1 MTDRM
6 ILIEQ
11 NIIRIRERMA
21 RAAQAV
27 GRNPNDVRL
36 IAVSKNFPVSD
47 LEKAYR
53 CGQVSFGENRV
64 QELQEKWKGSA
75 HLDIEIDWHYVGML
89 QRNKVRFIIGKVSLI
104 HSVGSIRLMRTI
116 ERLAAREDIVQ
127 DVLLQVNVSGEET
140 KQGFDP
146 EQVEDTLLQCRECPH
161 VRVHGLMTMAPYY
174 EDPEKARPVFSQLR
188 ELRDRLISRGIVPDL
203 PELSRGMTNDFEEAI
218 EEGATMIRIGSAI
231 FGNRYE

>member
-1 MTDRM
+1 
-6 ILIEQ
+6 
-11 NIIRIRERMA
+11 MA
-21 RAAQAV
+21 VAAEVV

-47 LEKAYR
+47 LEEAYR

-64 QELQEKWKGSA
+64 QELQEKWRGSA
-75 HLDIEIDWHYVGML
+75 HLDIEIDWHFVGML

-104 HSVGSIRLMRTI
+104 HSVGSIRLIRTI
-116 ERLAAREDIVQ
+116 ERLAAQEDIVQ
-127 DVLLQVNVSGEET
+127 DVLLQVNISGEET

-146 EQVEDTLLQCRECPH
+146 EQVEDALLQCCECPH
-161 VRVHGLMTMAPYY
+161 VRVRGFMTMAPHY

-188 ELRDRLISRGIVPDL
+188 ELRDKLIFHRIAPDL
-203 PELSRGMTNDFEEAI
+203 SELSMGMTNDFEVAI

-231 FGNRYE
+231 FGDRYT

>member
-1 MTDRM
+1 MTDRKT
-6 ILIEQ
+6 LIEQ

-21 RAAQAV
+21 VAAEVV

-47 LEKAYR
+47 LEEAYR

-64 QELQEKWKGSA
+64 QELQEKWRGSA
-75 HLDIEIDWHYVGML
+75 HLDIEIDWHFVGML

-104 HSVGSIRLMRTI
+104 HSVGSIRLIRTI
-116 ERLAAREDIVQ
+116 ERLAAQEDIVQ
-127 DVLLQVNVSGEET
+127 DVLLQVNISGEET

-146 EQVEDTLLQCRECPH
+146 EQVEDALLQCCECPH
-161 VRVHGLMTMAPYY
+161 VRVRGFMTMAPHY

-188 ELRDRLISRGIVPDL
+188 ELRDKLIFHRIAPDL
-203 PELSRGMTNDFEEAI
+203 SELSMGMTNDFEVAI

-231 FGNRYE
+231 FGDRYT

>member
-1 MTDRM
+1 VTDRKT
-6 ILIEQ
+6 LIEQ

-21 RAAQAV
+21 VAAEVV

-47 LEKAYR
+47 LEEAYR

-64 QELQEKWKGSA
+64 QELQEKWRGSA
-75 HLDIEIDWHYVGML
+75 HLDIEIDWHFVGML

-104 HSVGSIRLMRTI
+104 HSVGSIRLIRTI
-116 ERLAAREDIVQ
+116 ERLAAQEDIVQ
-127 DVLLQVNVSGEET
+127 DVLLQVNISGEET

-146 EQVEDTLLQCRECPH
+146 EQVEDALLQCCECPH
-161 VRVHGLMTMAPYY
+161 VRVRGFMTMAPHY

-188 ELRDRLISRGIVPDL
+188 ELRDKLIFHGIAPDL
-203 PELSRGMTNDFEEAI
+203 SELSMGMTNDFEVAI

-231 FGNRYE
+231 FGDRYT

>member
-1 MTDRM
+1 VTDRKT
-6 ILIEQ
+6 LIEQ

-21 RAAQAV
+21 VAAEVV

-47 LEKAYR
+47 LEEAYR

-64 QELQEKWKGSA
+64 QELQEKWRGSA
-75 HLDIEIDWHYVGML
+75 HLDIEIDWHFVGML

-104 HSVGSIRLMRTI
+104 HSVGSIRLIRTI
-116 ERLAAREDIVQ
+116 ERLAAQEDIVQ
-127 DVLLQVNVSGEET
+127 DVLLQVNISGEET

-146 EQVEDTLLQCRECPH
+146 EQVEDALLQCCECPH
-161 VRVHGLMTMAPYY
+161 VRVRGFMTMAPHY

-188 ELRDRLISRGIVPDL
+188 ELRDKLIFHRIAPDL
-203 PELSRGMTNDFEEAI
+203 SELSMGMTNDFEVAI

-231 FGNRYE
+231 FGDRYT